1 MRGHRD
7 ISIFKNSGSNPWFTM
22 SSGKMPE
29 YTMLTPLPLTPDVMP
44 HDFEQLVNMG
54 FTLPCELVPHYS
66 FVNMMP
72 PIGPT
77 MILESGSSG
86 GGPASDP
93 PVTPRNLTSPE
104 IDDHDED
111 DDDDEDRTGI
121 SGCSNQSHGDGDLD
135 INEVKPD
142 KDPFA
147 PQCKIPL
154 PTPFSPYE
162 YWLEPSFIRRRN
174 ERERQRVR
182 NVNDGFERLKSHI
195 PLNSKDKDKRLSK
208 VEILRM
214 AIRYIRNL
222 QDMLK
227 NDGMDDSKENMVCVH
242 SESE

>member
-1 MRGHRD
+1 
-7 ISIFKNSGSNPWFTM
+7 M

-44 HDFEQLVNMG
+44 HDFEQLVNLG
-54 FTLPCELVPHYS
+54 LTLPCELVPHYS

-72 PIGPT
+72 PLGPT
-77 MILESGSSG
+77 VVLENCAN
-86 GGPASDP
+86 GGPPSDP

-104 IDDHDED
+104 MDDHE
-111 DDDDEDRTGI
+111 DDDEDDEDKMGL
-121 SGCSNQSHGDGDLD
+121 SGCSNLSPGDVDSESGDGKG
-135 INEVKPD
+135 N

-147 PQCKIPL
+147 PHCKIPL

-195 PLNSKDKDKRLSK
+195 PLNAKDKDKRLSK

-214 AIRYIRNL
+214 AIRYINNL

-227 NDGMDDSKENMVCVH
+227 NDGMDDSKENMGCVH
-242 SESE
+242 SDTDSN

>member
-1 MRGHRD
+1 
-7 ISIFKNSGSNPWFTM
+7 M
-22 SSGKMPE
+22 SSGGKMPE
-29 YTMLTPLPLTPDVMP
+29 YTLLTPLPLTPDVMP

-54 FTLPCELVPHYS
+54 FGLPCELVAHHPHYS
-66 FVNMMP
+66 FVNMVQP
-72 PIGPT
+72 GLAPT
-77 MILESGSSG
+77 HAVNE
-86 GGPASDP
+86 DP
-93 PVTPRNLTSPE
+93 RSPQHHE
-104 IDDHDED
+104 ELDDDV
-111 DDDDEDRTGI
+111 DDDEDRMQ
-121 SGCSNQSHGDGDLD
+121 SGCSQDGSSPEQSEQSGAG
-135 INEVKPD
+135 

-147 PQCKIPL
+147 PHCKIPL

-195 PLNSKDKDKRLSK
+195 PLNAKDKDKRLSK

-227 NDGMDDSKENMVCVH
+227 RGDGLDDSKENMCMS
-242 SESE
+242 SESED

>member
-1 MRGHRD
+1 
-7 ISIFKNSGSNPWFTM
+7 M

-44 HDFEQLVNMG
+44 HDFEQLVNLG
-54 FTLPCELVPHYS
+54 LTLPCELVPHYS
-66 FVNMMP
+66 FVNMMAP
-72 PIGPT
+72 LGPT
-77 MILESGSSG
+77 VVLESGSSG
-86 GGPASDP
+86 GPGSDP

-104 IDDHDED
+104 VDDRDEEEEEEEEKVGTSSVNNLSNGEVD
-111 DDDDEDRTGI
+111 SEQIEGKTG
-121 SGCSNQSHGDGDLD
+121 
-135 INEVKPD
+135 

-182 NVNDGFERLKSHI
+182 NVNDGFERLKSHLPI
-195 PLNSKDKDKRLSK
+195 SSKDKDKRLSK

-222 QDMLK
+222 QDMLR
-227 NDGMDDSKENMVCVH
+227 NDGMDDSKENMVCIH

>member
-1 MRGHRD
+1 M
-7 ISIFKNSGSNPWFTM
+7 
-22 SSGKMPE
+22 
-29 YTMLTPLPLTPDVMP
+29 
-44 HDFEQLVNMG
+44 
-54 FTLPCELVPHYS
+54 
-66 FVNMMP
+66 
-72 PIGPT
+72 
-77 MILESGSSG
+77 
-86 GGPASDP
+86 
-93 PVTPRNLTSPE
+93 
-104 IDDHDED
+104 
-111 DDDDEDRTGI
+111 
-121 SGCSNQSHGDGDLD
+121 
-135 INEVKPD
+135 KPD